1 MEGIIHIVAIYP
13 RELWIEGKDVK
24 RMCKFPPR
32 NEWNGTLMTIYYEDG
47 HEEDV
52 NEPVLVEVIGQ
63 KPNGV
68 EVETEETEQT
78 SAPKADFENDK
89 IMVLYE
95 ELDRIETEEREKKK
109 REHPNWRSVQKA
121 GSACRFINV
130 AKSADI
136 ETVGQLLDFGRANFE
151 KLRYMG
157 RKCADLV
164 TQGLTNL
171 YGIDKW

>member
-1 MEGIIHIVAIYP
+1 MITVIDEKGNVAFINESECVSVVYN
-13 RELWIEGKDVK
+13 KDD
-24 RMCKFPPR
+24 RMVRACPIQRTADIGLPMNDMKFFDVVSVTYN
-32 NEWNGTLMTIYYEDG
+32 NEAHPTSQIFQ
-47 HEEDV
+47 EEKK
-52 NEPVLVEVIGQ
+52 PAQ
-63 KPNGV
+63 KG
-68 EVETEETEQT
+68 
-78 SAPKADFENDK
+78 DFENDK

-95 ELDRIETEEREKKK
+95 ELDRIETEEREKQK

-136 ETVGQLLDFGRANFE
+136 ETVGQLLDFGRSNFE
-151 KLRYMG
+151 KLRHMG